1 MGRNRIV
8 FGLLLVALAVAVAGP
23 VRLSGSVYLG
33 GEQGWVTGDE
43 SLTSPVSNLD
53 FSLSPT
59 LSLWGFPL
67 SLDVL
72 LSTQENRLRQQ
83 LNKFRLSA
91 SPAAWAL
98 TRATQPWLA
107 TTVQSVE
114 IGTCRPSWTPL
125 TLSGEPVAGGAF
137 ELNPW

>member
-1 MGRNRIV
+1 MK
-8 FGLLLVALAVAVAGP
+8 FLLASLLLLGATQAGP

-33 GEQGWVTGDE
+33 GEQGWVTGDD
-43 SLTSPVSNLD
+43 SLTSPVSDLG
-53 FSLSPT
+53 FSLNPT
-59 LSLWGFPL
+59 LSLWGFPV

-72 LSTQENRLRQQ
+72 MNSQESGLRQQ